1 MGDSRSKGG
10 IFLGQNRH
18 FKHGQKA
25 PNNGEYIEI
34 GETGSNVVN
43 PRKIKL
49 KAGEYFPET
58 TNDDRHWTYVS
69 KKGR

>member
-43 PRKIKL
+43 PKKIRL
-49 KAGEYFPET
+49 KAGDPFPE
-58 TNDDRHWTYVS
+58 NSNHNRHWTYVR
-69 KKGR
+69 KP